1 MWFFTLPYSR
11 IFPGKAICL
20 RHFPEE
26 GEAAMAKRERTE
38 RMDMEGS
45 SSPLEVSLG
54 ALLGKE
60 EVTETP
66 RKEMKNA
73 DTGNREKRS
82 PLPGRAVLSR
92 ETKGRGGKTVT
103 VVSFREGVPDDP
115 EGLAKQ
121 LRTALGCG
129 GTVEDG
135 RIILQGDQ
143 VERASAWLTAKAVK
157 TTKGN

>member
-1 MWFFTLPYSR
+1 
-11 IFPGKAICL
+11 
-20 RHFPEE
+20 
-26 GEAAMAKRERTE
+26 MAKREKTGRIDVE
-38 RMDMEGS
+38 CN

-54 ALLGKE
+54 ALLGKGE
-60 EVTETP
+60 TSETP
-66 RKEMKNA
+66 RKEMKNEDA
-73 DTGNREKRS
+73 GTRKKGS
-82 PLPGRAVLSR
+82 TLPGRAILFR

-103 VVSFREGVPDDP
+103 VVSFREEIPGDP
-115 EGLAKQ
+115 EEMAKK

-143 VERASAWLTAKAVK
+143 VERASAWLSAKGVK